1 MKTPQF
7 TKKRATRVTIPAEK
21 GVAVPCGASVLGCG
35 GCRYGTFSPR
45 TVQARVVHRQCVES
59 GREIRAQRT
68 GLRTGRG
75 TGASGWQYVDVAE
88 CERNALQREF
98 HGGKPVAY
106 ILGDTGESPD
116 AHRIFDAA
124 GVYLFPKEF
133 VIWGVEGRRHVARI
147 EMEQQGIPSAWI
159 RT

>member
-1 MKTPQF
+1 MVVDENAAIYEKTCNPRND
-7 TKKRATRVTIPAEK
+7 TGGERCRCPVR
-21 GVAVPCGASVLGCG
+21 SVRPRL
-35 GCRYGTFSPR
+35 RRLPLRDVFSPDG
-45 TVQARVVHRQCVES
+45 TARVVHRQCVES

-124 GVYLFPKEF
+124 RVYLFPKEF
-133 VIWGVEGRRHVARI
+133 VIWG
-147 EMEQQGIPSAWI
+147 
-159 RT
+159 